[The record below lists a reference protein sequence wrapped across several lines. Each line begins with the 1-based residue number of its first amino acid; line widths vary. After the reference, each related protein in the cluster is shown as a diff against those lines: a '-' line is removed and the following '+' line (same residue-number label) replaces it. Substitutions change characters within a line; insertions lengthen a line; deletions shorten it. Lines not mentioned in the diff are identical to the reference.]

1 MAPSTGCLMR
11 WLFTLLF
18 TYPAPL
24 WSQGTLAFAAS
35 RRVALV
41 VLGLSA
47 AAAFAVLTYR
57 RGGTRERGRASR
69 GLMAIRLTLIGVL
82 AWCLLQPTLVV
93 TSSAPQQNVVAI
105 LLDDSGSMQHPD
117 ADGTPRRQFITTQ
130 FRTDAPLLRALA
142 QKFVV
147 RLYRVGASAQRISDA
162 AGLTFDAPAT
172 HLGTALAHVRED
184 LVGLPVAGVVLVT
197 DGADTA
203 TTPADDS
210 VRSLAAAQLPLFAV
224 GVGAERVARD
234 LEVRRVDAPH
244 DLLRGSAATVTAI
257 VAHAGLANRPVTVRL
272 EDDGRI
278 VATETVTLP
287 DRGDAVTVPLRYTAD
302 DVGPRHLTVRAVP
315 VDGETQTTNNVRGAE
330 VEVRDGRDRVL
341 YLEGEPRF
349 EMKFIRR
356 AVGDDPQLAVSIV
369 QRTAERKYL
378 RLDIGSA
385 DEAAGGFPATREELF
400 SYRAVVLGS
409 VEAASFTPDQLRM
422 LAAFVSER
430 GGSVLM
436 LGGRRA
442 FAEGG
447 WAGTP
452 VAEVLPVHLTGTA
465 HDPASGELPVTR
477 LVVHPTE
484 TGRTALV
491 TQLADT
497 LSASDARWRGLPTLT
512 SVNLLG
518 PTKPG
523 AEVWLS
529 GRAPGGADRTV
540 LAWQRFGRGKAALFA
555 VQDSWVW
562 QMDASIPVDD
572 PTHGR
577 FWRRLVRWLTD
588 GVPEATTVRAA
599 DTGASVG
606 MSVPLQ
612 AEIRDDAFGPVNTA
626 QVVATVT
633 DANGV
638 RTDVPFR
645 WTAARDGEY
654 TGAFT
659 PASPGVHTVTVTA
672 THQDGHVGTA
682 TTHLRVGL
690 DDEEPYEATLHRAQL
705 ERWAAL
711 TGGRYVAA
719 RDVGQLPDLIQYAGR
734 GITVTDTHD
743 IWDLPIVLVLL
754 VGLLCGEWVWRR
766 REELA

>member
-1 MAPSTGCLMR
+1 MR

-35 RRVALV
+35 RRIALV

-47 AAAFAVLTYR
+47 VAALAVLTYR
-57 RGGTRERGRASR
+57 RTGTHEHARASW
-69 GLMAIRLTLIGVL
+69 GLMAIRLGLISVL

-93 TSSAPQQNVVAI
+93 TSSAPQQNVVAV
-105 LLDDSGSMQHPD
+105 LLDDSGSMQQPD

-130 FRTDAPLLRALA
+130 FTADAPLLRALA

-147 RLYRVGASAQRISDA
+147 RLYRVGASAQRMSDA

-172 HLGTALAHVRED
+172 HLGAALAHVRED
-184 LVGLPVAGVVLVT
+184 LAGLPVAGIVLVS
-197 DGADTA
+197 DGADTTA
-203 TTPADDS
+203 TPSDDS

-224 GVGAERVARD
+224 GVGAERVTRD
-234 LEVRRVDAPH
+234 LEVRRVEAPR
-244 DLLRGSAATVTAI
+244 DLLRGSAATVTAVI
-257 VAHAGLANRPVTVRL
+257 AHAGLANRPVTVRL

-302 DVGPRHLTVRAVP
+302 DVGARHLTVRALP
-315 VDGETQTTNNVRGAE
+315 VDGEPLTANNARGAD

-356 AVGDDPQLAVSIV
+356 AVGDDPHLAVSIV
-369 QRTAERKYL
+369 QRTAEQKYL
-378 RLDIGSA
+378 RLDIGSP
-385 DEAAGGFPATREELF
+385 DEAAGGFPATRAELF
-400 SYRAVVLGS
+400 GYRAVVLGS

-430 GGSVLM
+430 GGSLLM

-452 VAEVLPVHLTGTA
+452 VAQVLPVRLTGTA
-465 HDPASGELPVTR
+465 HDPASGELPVIR
-477 LVVHPTE
+477 LTVRPTD
-484 TGRTALV
+484 TGRAALV

-497 LSASDARWRGLPTLT
+497 LSASDTRWRGLPALT
-512 SVNLLG
+512 TVNVLG
-518 PTKPG
+518 PAKPG

-529 GRAPGGADRTV
+529 GRATRGADLTV
-540 LAWQRFGRGKAALFA
+540 LAWQRFGRGKAAAFA

-588 GVPEATTVRAA
+588 GVPEPTTVRVL
-599 DTGASVG
+599 DTGAAVG
-606 MSVPLQ
+606 ASVPLQ
-612 AEIRDDAFGPVNTA
+612 AEIRDDAFGPVNDA

-633 DANGV
+633 GSDGV
-638 RTDVPFR
+638 GTDVPFR
-645 WTAARDGEY
+645 WTAARDGDY
-654 TGAFT
+654 AGAFMPST
-659 PASPGVHTVTVTA
+659 PGVYTVTVTA

-682 TTHLRVGL
+682 TTHVRVGL
-690 DDEEPYEATLHRAQL
+690 DDEEPYEATLHRTQL
-705 ERWAAL
+705 ERWAAV

-719 RDVGQLPDLIQYAGR
+719 RDVGQLPDLIQYAGH

-743 IWDLPIVLVLL
+743 IWDLPIVLLVLL
-754 VGLLCGEWVWRR
+754 ALLCGEWVWRR
-766 REELA
+766 REGLA